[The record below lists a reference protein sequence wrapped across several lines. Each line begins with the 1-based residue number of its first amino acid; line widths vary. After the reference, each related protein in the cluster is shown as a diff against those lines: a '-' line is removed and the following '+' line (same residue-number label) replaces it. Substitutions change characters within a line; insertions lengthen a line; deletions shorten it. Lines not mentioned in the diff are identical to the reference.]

1 VLAFGCLKTYMVN
14 QWITQVESP
23 DAAAHRH
30 NLITEPVNCN
40 TKNRLSKGFWRIFL
54 SKINGY
60 FAF

>member
-1 VLAFGCLKTYMVN
+1 LKTYMVN